1 VFERIV
7 VGVSA
12 AETARGAARRAD
24 DLAHRVG
31 AELHVVTVYSERS
44 GGHLGEPLIVS
55 TQDPPERKRAEALV
69 ESISKGCASK
79 TMAHALPGDPA
90 KEILRVAKEIDA
102 DLIVVGDKGMH
113 GVRRV
118 LGSVA
123 SDVGHGATCDVLVV
137 KTT

>member
-1 VFERIV
+1 M

-24 DLAHRVG
+24 ELAHRLG
-31 AELHVVTVYSERS
+31 AELHVVTVYAERS

-55 TQDPPERKRAEALV
+55 TDEPPERKRAQALV
-69 ESISKGCASK
+69 ESISGTCAAR
-79 TMAHALPGDPA
+79 TTVHTLPGDPA
-90 KEILRVAKEIDA
+90 KEILRVAKEVDA
-102 DLIVVGDKGMH
+102 DLVVVGDKGMH

-123 SDVGHGATCDVLVV
+123 NDVGHGATCDVLVV

>member
-1 VFERIV
+1 MFERIV

-12 AETARGAARRAD
+12 AETARAAARRAD
-24 DLAHRVG
+24 ALASQLG
-31 AELHVVTVYSERS
+31 AELHVVTVYTERS
-44 GGHLGEPLIVS
+44 GGHLGEPVIAS
-55 TQDPPERKRAEALV
+55 AEAGPERSRAEALV
-69 ESISKGCASK
+69 ASISESCTARTRGY
-79 TMAHALPGDPA
+79 ALAGDPA
-90 KEILRVAKEIDA
+90 KEILRVAKEVDA

>member
-12 AETARGAARRAD
+12 AETARAAAGRAD
-24 DLAHRVG
+24 ALAHQLG

-44 GGHLGEPLIVS
+44 GGNLGEPVIAS
-55 TQDPPERKRAEALV
+55 TDEAPERRRAEALV
-69 ESISKGCASK
+69 ESISSSCAAR
-79 TMAHALPGDPA
+79 TRGYALAGDPA
-90 KEILRVAKEIDA
+90 KEILRVAKEVDA

-123 SDVGHGATCDVLVV
+123 SDVGHGASCDVLVV